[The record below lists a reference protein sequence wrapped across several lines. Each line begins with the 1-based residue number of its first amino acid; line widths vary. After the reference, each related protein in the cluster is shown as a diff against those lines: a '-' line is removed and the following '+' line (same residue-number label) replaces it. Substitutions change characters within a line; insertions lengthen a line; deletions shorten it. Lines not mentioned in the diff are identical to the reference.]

1 MFIFNRITIGLL
13 LLAICCSSCSDFLKE
28 TSQDEIKPSN
38 VEDLRALM
46 NSDAYPY
53 VLLSD
58 VYLSLLS
65 DEYTSNG
72 IKNRDYESYQKNGTA
87 IFTWNPEMFD
97 GKEMFPNDANS
108 WHTYYQKIKGCN
120 VVKDYLSK
128 VSGTERDKN
137 ALLGQVLFLRAY
149 YYMKLVMIYGR
160 PYNEATL
167 DPEKALGVP
176 LILKMEVTDNYP
188 SRNTLKEVYDQIE
201 SDFLEAAN
209 LLAANYKPTSVFRVG
224 APTVYAMLSRFYL
237 YRSMNGDMAKVVTYA
252 TKAMEEG
259 PALTNLYSVKSHF
272 GSAGIYD
279 TEFSKEALWIYGYS
293 SLLSNTYYSNTA
305 TAGNILPY
313 TLSND
318 LMSLYDQTN
327 DLRYQSYIYKSKD
340 FSTGLEYGLCSN
352 KVGLSQIN
360 YGDHGIRT
368 GEVYINRAEA
378 LIRLYKVSNDDSQ
391 RIQALKDLNDLRR
404 SRYEQNTYT
413 TPIALTDAD
422 ALLKICLEERRREL
436 CLEEGLRW
444 FDIKRLGLSVT
455 HTYIDAEDNKKVYT
469 LKSGDLLYAL
479 PIPHTAISKNYKLQ
493 QNPR

>member
-1 MFIFNRITIGLL
+1 MSIFNRITIGLL
-13 LLAICCSSCSDFLKE
+13 LLSICCSSCSDFLKE

-53 VLLSD
+53 QLSTD
-58 VYLSLLS
+58 LYLSLLS
-65 DEYTSNG
+65 DEYTCNG
-72 IKNRDYESYQKNGTA
+72 LTNTAYEAYHKNGTA

-97 GKEMFPNDANS
+97 GKEVFPDDANS
-108 WHTYYQKIKGCN
+108 WHKYYQKIKGCN

-128 VSGTERDKN
+128 ISGTEQEKN

-160 PYNEATL
+160 PYNEATI

-176 LILKMEVTDNYP
+176 LILKMDVSDSYP

-201 SDFLEAAN
+201 SDFLEAAD
-209 LLAANYKPTSVFRVG
+209 LLAANYKPASVFRVG

-237 YRSMNGDMAKVVTYA
+237 YRSMDGDMAKLVTYA

-259 PALTNLYSVKSHF
+259 PSLTNLYSFKADF
-272 GSAGIYD
+272 GSIGIYD
-279 TEFSKEALWIYGYS
+279 TEYSKEALWIYGNP
-293 SLLSNTYYSNTA
+293 SLKNTA
-305 TAGNILPY
+305 YYDYNTFGNILPY
-313 TLSND
+313 TISNN
-318 LMSLYDQTN
+318 LLNLYDQTN
-327 DLRYQSYIYKSKD
+327 DLRYQSYIYKTKD
-340 FSTGLEYGLCSN
+340 LSTGLNYGLASN

-378 LIRLYKVSNDDSQ
+378 FVRLYKVSNDDSQ

-413 TPIALTDAD
+413 TPITLTDAD
-422 ALLKICLEERRREL
+422 ALLQFCLEERRREL

-444 FDIKRLGLSVT
+444 FDIKRLGLSLT
-455 HTYIDAEDNKKVYT
+455 HTYIDAEDNKTVYT
-469 LKSGDLLYAL
+469 LKSGDLLYSL
-479 PIPHTAISKNYKLQ
+479 PIPYNAISKNYKLE